1 MMKSCIWKTI
11 TYLAAAFL
19 ILGGASLE
27 VRASGSVLPSGGVGV
42 FLSKGTKLEEVSDR
56 LTIPVES
63 LLESK
68 DLEKAAEDL
77 RLQEEAQ
84 ARERM
89 VVANVDRFAC
99 IHGTPADNGAF
110 LGKFYHDAVGTV
122 VAEEGDWYLIT
133 SGSVTGY
140 VKKQYCVVGKE
151 ALELAEEIGTRV
163 ATVKVPTLLVRTE
176 SHPEAEVLCMVPE
189 EEELLVLDEVDG
201 WAKVD
206 VEEGQG
212 WIATE
217 FADVHSI
224 YVTAESKEEEELRV
238 ARETL
243 ERQKA
248 RAAAK
253 KNTTKVEYQVG
264 EGSEMGKAVVE
275 YALQFV
281 GNPYVYGGT
290 SLTKGIDCSGFV
302 MKVYENFGVTLPHSS
317 KADRTEGYKVDG
329 IENALPGDLI
339 CYSGHVALYMGN
351 DQIVHA
357 SNSKTGIIVSKVN
370 YRKILAIRRIF

>member
-1 MMKSCIWKTI
+1 MKSGIWKTT
-11 TYLAAAFL
+11 TYLVAAFL
-19 ILGGASLE
+19 MLGGASLE
-27 VRASGSVLPSGGVGV
+27 AQASGSVLPSGGVGV
-42 FLSKGTKLEEVSDR
+42 FLSKGTKLEEVSER

-63 LLESK
+63 LVESK
-68 DLEKAAEDL
+68 DLEKAAENM
-77 RLQEEAQ
+77 RLLEEAE
-84 ARERM
+84 ARSRM
-89 VVANVDRFAC
+89 VVAKVDRFAC
-99 IHGTPADNGAF
+99 IHGAPADNGAF
-110 LGKFYHDAVGTV
+110 LGKFYDEAVGEV
-122 VAEEGDWYLIT
+122 IAEEGDWYYIT

-140 VKKQYCVVGKE
+140 VRKKYCVVGDE
-151 ALELAEEIGTRV
+151 AAELAEQVGTRV
-163 ATVKVPTLLVRTE
+163 AVVEVPTLLVRTE
-176 SHPEAEVLCMVPE
+176 SSSDAEVLCMVPE
-189 EEELLVLDEVDG
+189 GEELLVLEETEG

-217 FADVHSI
+217 YADVHSI
-224 YVTAESKEEEELRV
+224 YVTAESKEEEQARV
-238 ARETL
+238 ARETQ

-253 KNTTKVEYQVG
+253 KTTQKVDYEIG
-264 EGSEMGKAVVE
+264 EGSEMGRAVVE

-290 SLTKGIDCSGFV
+290 SLTNGIDCSGFV

-317 KADRTEGYKVDG
+317 KADRTEGYKVDD
-329 IENALPGDLI
+329 IESALPGDLI